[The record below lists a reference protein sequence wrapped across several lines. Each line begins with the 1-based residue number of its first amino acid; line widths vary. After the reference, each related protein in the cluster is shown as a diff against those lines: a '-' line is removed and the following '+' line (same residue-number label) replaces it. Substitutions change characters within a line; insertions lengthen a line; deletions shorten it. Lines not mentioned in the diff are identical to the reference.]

1 MSIELRVLTGA
12 RAGHRA
18 TFDAATVSIGRDP
31 LSDLHLDTERDL
43 DVSARH
49 AEISVRDGHHVLRDV
64 GSTNGTF
71 VNGVRLVAPR
81 ELRDGDVI
89 MLGPHGPRI
98 VVGLRNAAA
107 GAPAQRGEPQRRTMD
122 HAARHAARRS
132 PARVALTAGLVA
144 VAGIGAA
151 YWLGARESRAQ
162 AASVDALARRTDS
175 LRSTYDRDLGALSER
190 LAGLDSALVQARVE
204 SEALR
209 AKLVTRAMSGTV
221 ADNRA
226 LQSADER
233 YVGILSATAAD
244 YPSIAA
250 ANGPAVVLVAV
261 EMSDGKSY
269 TGSGF
274 GVSRDGLI
282 VTNQHLFDGANG
294 ITVRR
299 IAVIYSDTRA
309 WLPARVVRHSA
320 DDDLALLRVER
331 RGPFPAVAGI
341 GRGAAMPGVGAPV
354 AIIGYP
360 LGVDTPMDGTPNR
373 MTARAT
379 LGAGMVSKVTGDVVQ
394 IDAFA
399 GEGSSGSPVFDGNGA
414 VIGVV
419 FGGARQSEGR
429 IVYAVPAARVS
440 ALLDGARSGDEP

>member
-1 MSIELRVLTGA
+1 MSIELRVSTGA
-12 RAGHRA
+12 RAGYRA

-31 LSDLHLDTERDL
+31 LSDLHLDTGRDL

-49 AEISVRDGHHVLRDV
+49 AEVSVRDGHHVLRDV

-71 VNGVRLVAPR
+71 VNGIRLVAPR

-89 MLGPHGPRI
+89 MLGPDGPRI
-98 VVGLRNAAA
+98 VVGLRSAAE
-107 GAPAQRGEPQRRTMD
+107 GAPARRGKPLSGTTAGAGGR
-122 HAARHAARRS
+122 APRRS
-132 PARVALTAGLVA
+132 PGRVALAAGLVA

-175 LRSTYDRDLGALSER
+175 LRSTYDRDLGALSDR
-190 LAGLDSALVQARVE
+190 LAGLDSALVRARVE

-209 AKLVTRAMSGTV
+209 ARLVSEAASGAMS
-221 ADNRA
+221 ANRA
-226 LQSADER
+226 LRSADER
-233 YVGILSATAAD
+233 HVGILSASAAD

-274 GVSRDGLI
+274 GVSGDGLI
-282 VTNQHLFDGANG
+282 VTNQHLFDGNG
-294 ITVRR
+294 ASVRK

-309 WLPARVVRHSA
+309 WLPARAVRHSA

-331 RGPFPAVAGI
+331 SGPFPAVAGI
-341 GRGAAMPGVGAPV
+341 GREAAMPEVGSPV

-379 LGAGMVSKVTGDVVQ
+379 LGAGMVSKVTQDVVQ

-399 GEGSSGSPVFDGNGA
+399 GEGSSGSPVFDGSGA

-440 ALLDGARSGDEP
+440 ALLDGARPGGKP